1 MDQLHEQVARAR
13 RRLVL
18 EQFLAHAVRC
28 VFAALVVATVGIA
41 VPRLIA
47 IHSLPS
53 RWDAI
58 CLVCALGCGL
68 WAAIAWTYMK
78 SRSALEAAVEIDRRF
93 DLRERVASSLSLSP
107 EDQTTDAG
115 RALMSDAV
123 RAVSRIDVNEK
134 FRVRLSRRAWLP
146 LVPAVIAF
154 LLMIFVDT
162 REAASNL
169 DPNSAANTQ
178 EQIKNANDSL
188 RKKLEEQRKLADKQ
202 GLKEAGDL
210 FKQIEQGTKELTE
223 IKDIDRTKAAVKLND
238 LAKQLEE
245 RREQL
250 GGKEAIQKQ
259 LQGMKTMG
267 AGPGEK
273 VAQAM
278 QQGDWK
284 KATDEIG
291 KLGKQLSE
299 GKLDDKAK
307 EELAKQLGEMK
318 DKLEAAAQAHE
329 QAVDD
334 LKKQIEQQRRDGNLT
349 KAGELQQKLDE
360 MQKQQPQIDCLQ
372 QLAQHL
378 GQAQQGLQN
387 RKSDQAAGALSQMA
401 QQLDQMEKEAGEAP
415 MLDAAMNQLEI
426 AKDAMV
432 CPNCQ
437 GKGCEMCQGGGKPN
451 DAQNP
456 NGKPG
461 KGLGQGKGIGPRP
474 EERNGTNVRDTQ
486 VHQNPGRGSAV
497 FGGLVEGP
505 NIKGQ
510 VEQSIKDEMASLGAE
525 PADPLTVER
534 LPRNQREQAEQYF
547 DALREGK

>member
-18 EQFLAHAVRC
+18 EQFLARVVWC
-28 VFAALVVATVGIA
+28 VFAALVVAAVAIA

-47 IHSLPS
+47 IPSLPL

-58 CLVCALGCGL
+58 CLI
-68 WAAIAWTYMK
+68 AAVAAGVVIAGVWTYLAH
-78 SRSALEAAVEIDRRF
+78 RSDLEAAVEIDRRF

-107 EDQTTDAG
+107 DDQTTDAG
-115 RALMSDAV
+115 KALVNDAI
-123 RAVSRIDVNEK
+123 RAVGRLDIGSK
-134 FRVRLSRRAWLP
+134 FRVQLSRRAWLP
-146 LVPAVIAF
+146 LVPAIIAF
-154 LLMIFVDT
+154 ALVLFVNT

-169 DPNSAANTQ
+169 DPNSAANVK
-178 EQIKNANDSL
+178 EQIKNATESA
-188 RKKLEEQRKLADKQ
+188 RKKLEEQHKLADKQ

-223 IKDIDRTKAAVKLND
+223 KKDIDKTKAAVKLND

-259 LQGMKTMG
+259 LQSMKSMG

-278 QQGDWK
+278 KDGDWK
-284 KATDEIG
+284 KATEEIG
-291 KLGKQLSE
+291 KLAKQLQD
-299 GKLDDKAK
+299 GKLNDKEK

-318 DKLEAAAQAHE
+318 DKLEAAAEAHQQAMN
-329 QAVDD
+329 D
-334 LKKQIEQQRRDGNLT
+334 LKKQIEQEKHDGNLT
-349 KAGELQQKLDE
+349 KAGELQQKLDD
-360 MQKQQPQIDCLQ
+360 MKKQQPQMDRLQ
-372 QLAQHL
+372 QMAQHM

-387 RKSDQAAGALSQMA
+387 GNAGKAGSAMAQMA
-401 QQLDQMEKEAGEAP
+401 QQMDQMEKEAGEAP
-415 MLDAAMNQLEI
+415 ILDAAMNQLEM

-437 GKGCEMCQGGGKPN
+437 GKGCEMCQGGGKPGN
-451 DAQNP
+451 AQNP

-461 KGLGQGKGIGPRP
+461 SGLGQGKGNGSRP
-474 EERNGTNVRDTQ
+474 EERNNTNLRDTQ
-486 VHQNPGRGSAV
+486 VHQNPGRGAAV

-510 VEQSIKDEMASLGAE
+510 VEQSIKDEMASQAAE
-525 PADPLTVER
+525 PADPLTIER